1 MFSRMMGLAGV
12 TPSSHWTERVTFHTR
27 STCKLHRQSNRWT
40 PSHQRTN
47 RLFYFL
53 SPLQICKQRFF
64 FWTIFLL
71 QLWRG
76 WPGFKTGRNY
86 MGRHIYNHLWFPQLS
101 SRDSDLVP
109 ERSHCIS
116 RYTFIAPATRQKTH
130 LVFFWEYEML
140 QNMKQALPILWLPHS
155 KALPWMIVGS

>member
-1 MFSRMMGLAGV
+1 MSLPAVIGQKGSHFTHEVHANSTVNQTDERLAIRGLTACF
-12 TPSSHWTERVTFHTR
+12 TF
-27 STCKLHRQSNRWT
+27 C
-40 PSHQRTN
+40 
-47 RLFYFL
+47 
-53 SPLQICKQRFF
+53 PLCRFVNKDFF

-130 LVFFWEYEML
+130 LVFFWEYEMQ